1 MDLDNSKI
9 LSNDVIMIA
18 TYKAI
23 QREVRTANGF
33 VPKTCW
39 TADVLDL
46 LRNRPL
52 VAPNRI
58 DRRARESPCP
68 EEKRRAIIEAL
79 RKLGGR
85 DDDSR

>member
-9 LSNDVIMIA
+9 LSNDVIIIA
-18 TYKAI
+18 TYETI

-39 TADVLDL
+39 IADVLDL

-68 EEKRRAIIEAL
+68 EEKAERLL
-79 RKLGGR
+79 RPCA
-85 DDDSR
+85 S